1 MLRVISGK
9 YKSRKLK
16 EVKTDS
22 TRPTTDKNKEA
33 LFNTLGQYF
42 MGGRVLDL
50 FAGSGALGIEALSRG
65 FDYVEFVENN
75 IQAVSIIRDNLK
87 SLNIGSDEAKVYK
100 QDAFSYLAKTKL
112 RFDLI
117 LVDPPYKLGK
127 YEDILK
133 LVSSRQLLDSDGIIV
148 LESDKDLVLPDIVED
163 LVKLKE
169 KSLGNSKFT
178 LFLERKLI
186 R

>member
-22 TRPTTDKNKEA
+22 TRPTTDKNKEV

-42 MGGRVLDL
+42 AGGRVLDL

-65 FDYVEFVENN
+65 FDYAEFIDNN
-75 IQAVSIIRDNLK
+75 YLAVNTIKDNLK
-87 SLNIGSDEAKVYK
+87 MLNIGSDEAKVHK
-100 QDAFSYLAKTKL
+100 LDAYAYLNKTSIKY
-112 RFDLI
+112 DLI
-117 LVDPPYKLGK
+117 LVDPPYKFGK
-127 YEDILK
+127 YEEILS

-148 LESDKDLVLPDIVED
+148 LESDKDLLMPEVVGNLI
-163 LVKLKE
+163 KFKE
-169 KSLGNSKFT
+169 KDLGNSKFT
-178 LFLERKLI
+178 LFQKGS
-186 R
+186 